1 MAETEATEPQT
12 SPDDKELEEILK
24 LTWGQ
29 QVRQDIFQRWTQGF
43 CFSDDEPTALVQF
56 EGGPCAVLAPMQAY
70 IIKNIVNNKSVDN
83 DWKKAEVEEQNHLLC
98 KAACDILCQ
107 ATAGCDILKF
117 VHIDDKVGCLEHSQ
131 FHSMLK
137 VEQVNKDSIETFLN
151 NHISFMRD
159 TFGVLLFLY
168 TVMCSKGLVKLKEEI
183 CDLDVSLIDKEFGY
197 GSQSLINMMI
207 TGQAVSNVFNND
219 QVVAGLKLQGIEKQ
233 SEVGF
238 MTLLEHLRYCQVG
251 TYLKNPCN
259 PVWVLGSDTH
269 LTVLFSFDQ
278 NLVSKETQ
286 ADIARRTF
294 KLFDQDGNNFISTQ
308 SLKPL
313 LEKLDLVSDDEYVN
327 LMSLKLDSEG
337 LGIILMPSFMEEFFS
352 EQETRTPD
360 VFMVFHYNGQPRSNS
375 NSKVTYIEGNAIIQ
389 ESDVICISEDNN
401 LQSCLQS
408 KWPCIEIQWKGN
420 VTPSIN

>member
-1 MAETEATEPQT
+1 MDT
-12 SPDDKELEEILK
+12 SE
-24 LTWGQ
+24 
-29 QVRQDIFQRWTQGF
+29 
-43 CFSDDEPTALVQF
+43 DEPTALVQF

-70 IIKNIVNNKSVDN
+70 IIKNIVSNKSVDD
-83 DWKKAEVEEQNHLLC
+83 DWKKVEADEQNRLLC

-107 ATAGCDILKF
+107 ATDGCDILKF
-117 VHIDDKVGCLEHSQ
+117 VQIDDKGVLEHSQ

-137 VEQVNKDSIETFLN
+137 VEQVNKDSIETFFN

-168 TVMCSKGLVKLKEEI
+168 TVMHSKGLVKLKEEI
-183 CDLDVSLIDKEFGY
+183 CDLDEPLIDKEFGY
-197 GSQSLINMMI
+197 GSQCLINMMI

-219 QVVAGLKLQGIEKQ
+219 QVVAGLKLQGIDKQ

-238 MTLLEHLRYCQVG
+238 LTLLEHLRYCQVG

-259 PVWVLGSDTH
+259 PIWVLGSDTH

-308 SLKPL
+308 NLKPL

-327 LMSLKLDSEG
+327 LMSTKLDSEG
-337 LGIILMPSFMEEFFS
+337 LGIILMPSFMDEFFS

-360 VFMVFHYNGQPRSNS
+360 VFMLFHYNGQPRSNP

-389 ESDVICISEDNN
+389 ESDVICIVEDNN

-408 KWPCIEIQWKGN
+408 KWPYIEVQWKGG

>member
-1 MAETEATEPQT
+1 MATSEEPHT
-12 SPDDKELEEILK
+12 APDKELEEILK

-70 IIKNIVNNKSVDN
+70 IVKHLVNNKSVDEN
-83 DWKKAEVEEQNHLLC
+83 WKKVEIDEQNRLLS

-117 VHIDDKVGCLEHSQ
+117 VHIDDKSVCLEHSQ

-137 VEQVNKDSIETFLN
+137 VEQVNKNSIETFFN
-151 NHISFMRD
+151 NRISFMRD

-168 TVMCSKGLVKLKEEI
+168 TVMHSKGLIKLKEEI
-183 CDLDVSLIDKEFGY
+183 SDLEVSLIDKEFGY

-219 QVVAGLKLQGIEKQ
+219 QVIAGLKLQGIEKQ

-259 PVWVLGSDTH
+259 PIWVLGSDTH

-278 NLVSKETQ
+278 NLVCKETQ

-327 LMSLKLDSEG
+327 LMSSKLDSEG
-337 LGIILMPSFMEEFFS
+337 LGIILMPSFMDEFFS
-352 EQETRTPD
+352 EPETRTPD
-360 VFMVFHYNGQPRSNS
+360 VFVVFHYNGQPRSNP
-375 NSKVTYIEGNAIIQ
+375 NSKVTYNEGNAIIQ
-389 ESDVICISEDNN
+389 ESDVICIAEDNN

-408 KWPCIEIQWKGN
+408 KWPYIEIQWKGGI
-420 VTPSIN
+420 TPSLN

>member
-1 MAETEATEPQT
+1 MAETEATEPRT
-12 SPDDKELEEILK
+12 GPDDKELEEIIK
-24 LTWGQ
+24 LTWGDQ
-29 QVRQDIFQRWTQGF
+29 ARQDIFQRWTQGF
-43 CFSDDEPTALVQF
+43 SFSDDEPTALVQF

-70 IIKNIVNNKSVDN
+70 ILKYIVNNKSAND

-107 ATAGCDILKF
+107 ATEGCDILKF
-117 VHIDDKVGCLEHSQ
+117 VHIDDTAVCLEHSR

-137 VEQVNKDSIETFLN
+137 VEQVNKDSIETFFN
-151 NHISFMRD
+151 DHISFLRN

-168 TVMCSKGLVKLKEEI
+168 TVMRSKGLVKLKEEI
-183 CDLDVSLIDKEFGY
+183 MDLDVALIDKEFGY

-238 MTLLEHLRYCQVG
+238 LTLLEHLRYLQVG

-259 PVWVLGSDTH
+259 PIWVLGSDTH

-308 SLKPL
+308 HLKPL

-327 LMSLKLDSEG
+327 LMSTKLDSEG

-360 VFMVFHYNGQPRSNS
+360 VFVLFHYNGQPRSNS
-375 NSKVTYIEGNAIIQ
+375 NSKVTYLEGNAIIQ

-408 KWPCIEIQWKGN
+408 KWSSIEIQWKGN

>member
-1 MAETEATEPQT
+1 MAALEVPQT
-12 SPDDKELEEILK
+12 TVDTELEEIIK

-43 CFSDDEPTALVQF
+43 SFSDDEPTALVQY

-70 IIKNIVNNKSVDN
+70 IVKNIVKNKSVNDN
-83 DWKKAEVEEQNHLLC
+83 WKTVENDEQNLLLT

-107 ATAGCDILKF
+107 ATAGRDQLKF
-117 VHIDDKVGCLEHSQ
+117 VHIDTKEACLEHSR

-137 VEQVNKDSIETFLN
+137 VERVNKDCIEAFFN
-151 NHISFMRD
+151 ERISFMRD
-159 TFGVLLFLY
+159 TFGILLFLY
-168 TVMCSKGLVKLKEEI
+168 TVMHSKGLVKLKDEI
-183 CDLDVSLIDKEFGY
+183 SDLEVPLIDKEFGY

-207 TGQAVSNVFNND
+207 TGQAVSNVFNNV
-219 QVVAGLKLQGIEKQ
+219 QVVAGMKLQGIEKQ
-233 SEVGF
+233 SEIGF
-238 MTLLEHLRYCQVG
+238 MSLLEHLRYCQVG

-259 PVWVLGSDTH
+259 PIWVLGSDTH

-308 SLKPL
+308 CLKPL

-327 LMSLKLDSEG
+327 LMSTKLDSEG
-337 LGIILMPSFMEEFFS
+337 LGIILMPSFMDEFFS
-352 EQETRTPD
+352 DQENKTPD
-360 VFMVFHYNGQPRSNS
+360 IFMVFHYNGQPRSNP
-375 NSKVTYIEGNAIIQ
+375 NSKVTYIEGNAVIQ
-389 ESDVICISEDNN
+389 ESDVICIVEDNI
-401 LQSCLQS
+401 LQSCLQT
-408 KWPCIEIQWKGN
+408 KWPSIEIQWKGG